1 MIRAERLRHHSATD
15 RAVPRSEASSTVGAP
30 DLVRVRATVRVW
42 GTSTGRVGFLPLHP
56 PLFVLGLGLGLGI
69 VLGMAPDLV
78 RARQEDT
85 VRVLRRTP
93 GRW

>member
-15 RAVPRSEASSTVGAP
+15 RAVPRSEASGTVGAP
-30 DLVRVRATVRVW
+30 DLVRVRATVREW
-42 GTSTGRVGFLPLHP
+42 GTSTGRAGFPSIP
-56 PLFVLGLGLGLGI
+56 PSFVLGLGLGLG
-69 VLGMAPDLV
+69 LLWMAPDLV

-93 GRW
+93 GYWW